1 MSERLR
7 SFSGAGGQNEMIKI
21 LIFGLM
27 VFVVLMVWAACIVA
41 GESDRREE
49 KLLEGKDEHTD

>member
-1 MSERLR
+1 
-7 SFSGAGGQNEMIKI
+7 MIKI